1 MSFIILYLFLGMVL
15 DPSASS
21 SNGSRCS
28 CFFLFFERDPA
39 AYKDRAFMRQ
49 LKIPAVLLKIDF
61 Y

>member
-28 CFFLFFERDPA
+28 CFFFFFERSSC
-39 AYKDRAFMRQ
+39 F
-49 LKIPAVLLKIDF
+49 
-61 Y
+61 